1 MNIRLDQLSSA
12 LAKKLEPL
20 YLLAGAEPL
29 LVQESRDLIIQAARE
44 QGFLERQI
52 FQVDKKFDWQGLGMA
67 GMEQSLFASRKI
79 IDLRVPTGKPG
90 IEGGKYFVEYAERPD
105 PDVLLVISCGAW
117 DGATRKT
124 KWASELAKAGGLVEI
139 WPVKPGELPGWIARR
154 MKVAGLKADNEAV
167 RLLAEFVEG
176 NLLAAQQEIDK
187 ISLLNS
193 GESVTVDSIREAVSS
208 SARFDAFRLGECLLQ
223 GRAADCLRVAAG
235 LQRTGAA
242 IQAVMGALIYQL
254 NQLEGVR
261 SAIASGDSENSAFA
275 RNRVFGPNQ
284 ALFRQAVRRI
294 PAKTLNAS
302 FNSMKLIDQQ
312 SKGQASGDP
321 WLTLDRMLAELAL
334 AGNMTGT
341 MAGNAAGKAAGRGQS
356 NARPGHR

>member
-1 MNIRLDQLSSA
+1 MNIRLDS
-12 LAKKLEPL
+12 LAGTLARKLEPI

-29 LVQESRDLIIQAARE
+29 LVQEARDQVIQAARE
-44 QGFLERQI
+44 QGFLEREI
-52 FQVDKKFDWQGLGMA
+52 YQVDTKFDWQALGMA
-67 GMEQSLFASRKI
+67 GMEQSLFSSRKI
-79 IDLRVPTGKPG
+79 IDLRMPTGKPG
-90 IEGGKYFVEYAERPD
+90 IEGGKYFVEIAAQPD
-105 PDVLLVISCGAW
+105 PDTLLVVSCGAW

-139 WPVKPGELPGWIARR
+139 WPVKPSELPGWISKR
-154 MKVAGLKADNEAV
+154 MQGAGLKAEPEAV

-187 ISLLNS
+187 ISLLNT
-193 GESVTVDSIREAVSS
+193 GQLVTVETIREAVSS
-208 SARFDAFRLGECLLQ
+208 SARFDAFRLGECLMQ
-223 GRAADCLRVAAG
+223 GKAADCLRVAAG

-261 SAIASGDSENSAFA
+261 SSLARGDSENSAFA

-294 PAKTLNAS
+294 PAKTLGAS
-302 FNSMKLIDQQ
+302 FNSIKLIDQQ
-312 SKGQASGDP
+312 SKGQADGDP
-321 WLTLDRMLAELAL
+321 WLTLDQVLTELAL
-334 AGNMTGT
+334 AGTT
-341 MAGNAAGKAAGRGQS
+341 KAFHQASSR
-356 NARPGHR
+356 ADYL